1 MTGVKVA
8 ARKQVIGESGL
19 CSAGAAHHLCR
30 GVWETP
36 SCLVTC
42 GCACHKAK
50 VQKQIV
56 AKVSAKASAKVLVPK
71 K

>member
-1 MTGVKVA
+1 MD
-8 ARKQVIGESGL
+8 RKQVIGESGL

-30 GVWETP
+30 GVWMTP
-36 SCLVTC
+36 SVDVTC

-50 VQKQIV
+50 TLEKKSLEPKGKIV
-56 AKVSAKASAKVLVPK
+56 PKKSGKVLVPK